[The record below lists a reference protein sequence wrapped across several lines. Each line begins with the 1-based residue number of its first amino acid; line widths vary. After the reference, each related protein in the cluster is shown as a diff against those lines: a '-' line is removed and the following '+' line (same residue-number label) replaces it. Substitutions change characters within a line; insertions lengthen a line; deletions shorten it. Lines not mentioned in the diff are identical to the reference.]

1 MFYNFRVRNSFITIP
16 HHIIAVILAIAEQ
29 ANCIDQTPNKLYLI
43 QGVRTV
49 AKAKCGL
56 YEAKAIVEMV
66 IKDFKLDEAFN
77 VIAPCKALPDS
88 EYLGAQDE
96 ASGPME
102 LCSIEIHSQEDLD
115 ALSQTLGDLLESLR
129 TKRGL

>member
-1 MFYNFRVRNSFITIP
+1 MFYNFRVRDSFITIP
-16 HHIIAVILAIAEQ
+16 HHIIVGILATAKQ
-29 ANCIDQTPNKLYLI
+29 TNCIDQTPHKVYLVKVVHTI
-43 QGVRTV
+43 
-49 AKAKCGL
+49 AKCGL

-77 VIAPCKALPDS
+77 VIAPCKALPAS

-102 LCSIEIHSQEDLD
+102 LCSIESHSQEDLD
-115 ALSQTLGDLLESLR
+115 ALPQALGYLLESLR